1 MAYESDK
8 MLIMNA
14 VAAAGG
20 SAALL
25 WEYPIARTIV
35 LMMTSF
41 VSDPEAMAAAAA
53 DWRSPGKEA
62 ENVDLDALKD
72 HIVQM
77 RDSFKDK
84 WKGPAYSTFSSVVDT
99 FVQGVDQLKRNH
111 DAAGDSLDQTA
122 RMYHV
127 AVIICVSVAGVLAAI
142 AALQYLCIAY
152 PPSKIAVRIA
162 SSSALTSLATAMRK
176 VLANQARAV
185 FMIAGVVGLVN
196 WQSSQTGSLFPST
209 TALPQ
214 QPADYSGGYL
224 KYDDEAGLQQDLK
237 VSQIPGMSRG

>member
-20 SAALL
+20 SAMLL
-25 WEYPIARTIV
+25 WEYPVARTIV
-35 LMMTSF
+35 LMMSSF

-53 DWRSPGKEA
+53 DWR
-62 ENVDLDALKD
+62 VDLDSLKD

-84 WKGPAYSTFSSVVDT
+84 WKGPAFSTFSAVADT
-99 FVQGVDQLKRNH
+99 FVEGVDQLKRNH
-111 DAAGDSLDQTA
+111 EGAGDSLDQTA

-127 AVIICVSVAGVLAAI
+127 AVIVCLSVAGLLAAF
-142 AALQYLCIAY
+142 AVLQYICIAY
-152 PPSKIAVRIA
+152 PPAKVAVRA
-162 SSSALTSLATAMRK
+162 ATGSALTTLAGAMRK
-176 VLANQARAV
+176 LLQKQARAV
-185 FMIAGVVGLVN
+185 FMIAGVIGLVN
-196 WQSSQTGSLFPST
+196 WQSSSTGALFPNT

-214 QPADYSGGYL
+214 QPADYSGAYL
-224 KYDDEAGLQQDLK
+224 KYNDEAGLQQDLK
-237 VSQIPGMSRG
+237 VPQIPGMAGA